1 MQDHSAITRA
11 QIDNMRTRLYLTQN
25 MQLFGVASLL
35 LSLASMFFIYI
46 DFQLFAEFVFGIAM
60 ISLII
65 SLSLNV
71 WEIRISVKALDIH
84 LSDMEKKQ

>member
-1 MQDHSAITRA
+1 
-11 QIDNMRTRLYLTQN
+11 